1 MAFGNFLSVSI
12 LSNLNLKGEADLSQ
26 GTKKPKPSTSA
37 TTANKRYFGPKVDAV
52 EKNLHRNQ
60 WWKRKRD
67 KADQVAGM
75 RTYKFSRQKTNN
87 SFKKEE
93 MNR

>member
-12 LSNLNLKGEADLSQ
+12 LSNLNLKGEADLSH

-37 TTANKRYFGPKVDAV
+37 PTKNKRYLGPKVDAV
-52 EKNLHRNQ
+52 ETKLHRNQ

-75 RTYKFSRQKTNN
+75 RTYKFSWQKTNN